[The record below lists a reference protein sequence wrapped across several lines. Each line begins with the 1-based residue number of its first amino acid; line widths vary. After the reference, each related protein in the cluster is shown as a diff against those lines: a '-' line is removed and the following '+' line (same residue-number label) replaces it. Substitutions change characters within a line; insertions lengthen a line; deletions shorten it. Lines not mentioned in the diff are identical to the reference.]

1 MMGQYTPEQAR
12 AEVER
17 IAAERGYTPDQMNR
31 AIEQAQ
37 GIALLSA
44 EDADDVTMA
53 SLVLLAASSAAIA
66 AVAQRYAYKGSQ
78 KWLAPKLEAR
88 FGIPQLEA

>member
-1 MMGQYTPEQAR
+1 MNPLFDKRQSRQQPDMRKLLQMIGEYTPEQAR

-37 GIALLSA
+37 GIARML
-44 EDADDVTMA
+44 
-53 SLVLLAASSAAIA
+53 
-66 AVAQRYAYKGSQ
+66 
-78 KWLAPKLEAR
+78 
-88 FGIPQLEA
+88 GIS

>member
-37 GIALLSA
+37 DIARMLGIS
-44 EDADDVTMA
+44 
-53 SLVLLAASSAAIA
+53 
-66 AVAQRYAYKGSQ
+66 
-78 KWLAPKLEAR
+78 
-88 FGIPQLEA
+88 

>member
-1 MMGQYTPEQAR
+1 MNPLFNQRQTRQQPDMRKLLQMMSQYTPEQAR

-37 GIALLSA
+37 GIARML
-44 EDADDVTMA
+44 
-53 SLVLLAASSAAIA
+53 
-66 AVAQRYAYKGSQ
+66 
-78 KWLAPKLEAR
+78 
-88 FGIPQLEA
+88 GIS

>member
-1 MMGQYTPEQAR
+1 MRQDRASTSREPSLRNGRRTMNPLFNQRQTRQQPDMRKLLQMMGQYTPEQAR

-37 GIALLSA
+37 GIARIL
-44 EDADDVTMA
+44 
-53 SLVLLAASSAAIA
+53 
-66 AVAQRYAYKGSQ
+66 
-78 KWLAPKLEAR
+78 
-88 FGIPQLEA
+88 GIS

>member
-1 MMGQYTPEQAR
+1 MLPSRATTSREPSSRNGRRTMNPLFNQRQIGQQPDMRKLLQMMGQYTPEQAR

-37 GIALLSA
+37 GIARML
-44 EDADDVTMA
+44 
-53 SLVLLAASSAAIA
+53 
-66 AVAQRYAYKGSQ
+66 
-78 KWLAPKLEAR
+78 
-88 FGIPQLEA
+88 GIS

>member
-1 MMGQYTPEQAR
+1 MRKLLQMIGEYTPEQAR

-37 GIALLSA
+37 GIARML
-44 EDADDVTMA
+44 
-53 SLVLLAASSAAIA
+53 
-66 AVAQRYAYKGSQ
+66 
-78 KWLAPKLEAR
+78 
-88 FGIPQLEA
+88 GIS

>member
-1 MMGQYTPEQAR
+1 MRKLLQMMGQYTPEQAR

-37 GIALLSA
+37 GIAHML
-44 EDADDVTMA
+44 
-53 SLVLLAASSAAIA
+53 
-66 AVAQRYAYKGSQ
+66 
-78 KWLAPKLEAR
+78 
-88 FGIPQLEA
+88 GIS

>member
-1 MMGQYTPEQAR
+1 MMGEYTPEQAR

-37 GIALLSA
+37 GIARML
-44 EDADDVTMA
+44 
-53 SLVLLAASSAAIA
+53 
-66 AVAQRYAYKGSQ
+66 
-78 KWLAPKLEAR
+78 
-88 FGIPQLEA
+88 GIS

>member
-1 MMGQYTPEQAR
+1 MNPLFNQRQIGQQPDMRKLLQMMGQYTPEQAR

-37 GIALLSA
+37 GIARML
-44 EDADDVTMA
+44 
-53 SLVLLAASSAAIA
+53 
-66 AVAQRYAYKGSQ
+66 
-78 KWLAPKLEAR
+78 
-88 FGIPQLEA
+88 GIS